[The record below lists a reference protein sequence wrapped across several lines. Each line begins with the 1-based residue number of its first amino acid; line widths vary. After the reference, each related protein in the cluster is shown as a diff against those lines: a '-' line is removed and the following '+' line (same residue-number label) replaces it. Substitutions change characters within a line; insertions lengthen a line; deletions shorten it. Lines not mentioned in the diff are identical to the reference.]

1 MEDDEIYADIVKIA
15 RSGAKREKIMQA
27 CSSSIANSGEYL
39 DNAARQGLIAYD
51 LKADTYT
58 ATRKGLNFLEA
69 HKDAVDVMRPLR
81 DLA

>member
-1 MEDDEIYADIVKIA
+1 MEDDEIYAGIVKTA
-15 RSGAKREKIMQA
+15 RSGAKSEKIMQA
-27 CSSSIANSGEYL
+27 CSSSIANLDGYL
-39 DNAARQGLIAYD
+39 DSAERQGLIAYD
-51 LKADTYT
+51 PKANTYT